1 MQGSGRASRQSVE
14 VPAFAE
20 RRPNCPEC
28 GYAGVI
34 SNGPSWMC
42 KACGKQ
48 WAKFRRRDDMPA
60 KSGRP
65 DCQMCGS
72 SHTLSRGNR
81 WSCYDCHHQW
91 RKGRGDV

>member
-1 MQGSGRASRQSVE
+1 MQGSGRASRQFVE
-14 VPAFAE
+14 VPAMAD
-20 RRPNCPEC
+20 RRPSCPEC
-28 GYAGVI
+28 GCAGVM

-65 DCQMCGS
+65 NCQMCGS
-72 SHTLSRGNR
+72 SHTLSRGNH
-81 WSCYDCHHQW
+81 WSCYDCHHRW
-91 RKGRGDV
+91 RKEGMHQ